1 MELGYI
7 AYTSNFAEERENQNN
22 FKGEKEKAEDC
33 YMIDNIK
40 EYINLADSNNLEDN
54 NRTKM
59 EQLSSEVISEIIHN
73 YPERKAWLVHNKH
86 IPIDVLRILCT
97 DSNSDVRFTV
107 AMKNKND
114 RYIFETLM
122 KDPDFS
128 IRMAVVRN
136 KKTPMDLL
144 RRMADDKS
152 DKISTEAMRVLK
164 LRNRNRL
171 DL

>member
-1 MELGYI
+1 
-7 AYTSNFAEERENQNN
+7 
-22 FKGEKEKAEDC
+22 
-33 YMIDNIK
+33 MIDNIK
-40 EYINLADSNNLEDN
+40 EYIKLADSNNLEDN

-86 IPIDVLRILCT
+86 IPTDVLRLLCT

-122 KDPDFS
+122 KE
-128 IRMAVVRN
+128 
-136 KKTPMDLL
+136 MDLL

-152 DKISTEAMRVLK
+152 DKIATEAMRVLK

>member
-1 MELGYI
+1 
-7 AYTSNFAEERENQNN
+7 
-22 FKGEKEKAEDC
+22 
-33 YMIDNIK
+33 MIDNIK

-86 IPIDVLRILCT
+86 IPIDVLRLLCT

-136 KKTPMDLL
+136 KKIPMDLL

-152 DKISTEAMRVLK
+152 DKIATEAMRVLK
-164 LRNRNRL
+164 LMNRNRL